1 MQTELKSIAVNVTG
15 TPALEIT
22 VDGIK
27 TASGPGSFTL
37 KDGTA
42 TVAGGQ
48 LSAIIS
54 NDQFSSLTVFQTG
67 CCPAFVD
74 LENDIVPGAV
84 AVTEG
89 VANGDGIWSI
99 YGPEESGTISTFGS
113 TTLTQFA
120 GPTMAG
126 CNGDGDYDRGRRCE
140 PQRPDDDPGRR

>member
-1 MQTELKSIAVNVTG
+1 MTG

-48 LSAIIS
+48 LYAVIS

-89 VANGDGIWSI
+89 VANGDGVVI
-99 YGPEESGTISTFGS
+99 YGPEDKTAPDQH
-113 TTLTQFA
+113 L
-120 GPTMAG
+120 
-126 CNGDGDYDRGRRCE
+126 RV
-140 PQRPDDDPGRR
+140 DDDHPVRWPDHGRLQWRW